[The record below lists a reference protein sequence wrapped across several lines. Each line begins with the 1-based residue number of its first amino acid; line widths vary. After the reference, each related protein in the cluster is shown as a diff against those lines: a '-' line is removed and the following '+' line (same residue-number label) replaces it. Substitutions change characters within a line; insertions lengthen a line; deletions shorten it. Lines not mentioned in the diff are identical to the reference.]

1 MNQQK
6 LTNKLGCIYHNPNM
20 KNKKILIFGSSGFL
34 GQHLVSLLK
43 KDNEI
48 IQFDINSSEDSIC
61 DSNFIQGSILDT
73 ELVLTAAKDVDIVY
87 HFAAMTDLDIVNNN
101 PAKAIEVNIAGT
113 SNILDACIKEKVEQ
127 FIFSSSVYVY
137 SQFGGVYKST
147 KQACELLIEDFD
159 KMHGLNYTIL
169 QLGSVYGP
177 GAKQTNLISRLIKE
191 ALTTDQFQHSGSG
204 VEERQYIFVKDV
216 VNALINIANSQYKN
230 KKVILL
236 GSESVRISQLME
248 MISSQLEK
256 DIYKIFKK
264 DGYGIHYKSSPFQ
277 TDPKGAIYY
286 KLESPTPLKDGLRE
300 TIKFIQEELSN
311 QS

>member
-1 MNQQK
+1 MSVN
-6 LTNKLGCIYHNPNM
+6 
-20 KNKKILIFGSSGFL
+20 NKKILIFGSSGFL

-113 SNILDACIKEKVEQ
+113 SNILDACIKEKVER

>member
-1 MNQQK
+1 MSVN
-6 LTNKLGCIYHNPNM
+6 
-20 KNKKILIFGSSGFL
+20 NKKILIFGSSGFL

>member
-1 MNQQK
+1 
-6 LTNKLGCIYHNPNM
+6 M

-113 SNILDACIKEKVEQ
+113 SNILDACIKEKVER

-147 KQACELLIEDFD
+147 KQACELLIEDYNE
-159 KMHGLNYTIL
+159 MHDLGYTIL

-204 VEERQYIFVKDV
+204 VEERQYIFIKDV
-216 VNALINIANSQYKN
+216 VNASINVANSQYKN

>member
-1 MNQQK
+1 
-6 LTNKLGCIYHNPNM
+6 M

-48 IQFDINSSEDSIC
+48 IQFDINSPEDSIC

-113 SNILDACIKEKVEQ
+113 SNILDACIKEKVER

-177 GAKQTNLISRLIKE
+177 GAKQTNLLSRLIKE

-216 VNALINIANSQYKN
+216 VNASINVANSQYKN

>member
-1 MNQQK
+1 
-6 LTNKLGCIYHNPNM
+6 L
-20 KNKKILIFGSSGFL
+20 KNKKILVLGASGFL
-34 GQHLVSLLK
+34 GRHLVKSLV
-43 KDNEI
+43 DNNKVV
-48 IQFDINSSEDSIC
+48 QFDTELNSF
-61 DSNFIQGSILDT
+61 NHPNAVFIQGSILDKGM
-73 ELVLTAAKDVDIVY
+73 VLKAAAEVDIVY

-101 PAKAIEVNIAGT
+101 PAQAIEVNIAGT
-113 SNILDACIKEKVEQ
+113 TNVLDTCIQENIERL
-127 FIFSSSVYVY
+127 IFSSSVYVY
-137 SQFGGVYKST
+137 SKVGGVYKST
-147 KQACELLIEDFD
+147 KQACELLIDDYD

-191 ALTTDQFQHSGSG
+191 ALATDQFQHSGSG

-216 VNALINIANSQYKN
+216 VHASINIANSKYKN

-277 TDPKGAIYY
+277 TDPDGAIYY

>member
-1 MNQQK
+1 MSVN
-6 LTNKLGCIYHNPNM
+6 NKN
-20 KNKKILIFGSSGFL
+20 ILIFGSSGFL

-48 IQFDINSSEDSIC
+48 IQFDINPPEHSIC

-113 SNILDACIKEKVEQ
+113 SNILDACIKEKVER

-159 KMHGLNYTIL
+159 KMYGLNYTIL

-216 VNALINIANSQYKN
+216 VHASINVANSQYKN

-277 TDPKGAIYY
+277 TDPNGAIYY

>member
-1 MNQQK
+1 MSVN
-6 LTNKLGCIYHNPNM
+6 
-20 KNKKILIFGSSGFL
+20 NKKILVFGSSGFL

-48 IQFDINSSEDSIC
+48 IQFDINSPEDSIS

-113 SNILDACIKEKVEQ
+113 SNILDACIKEKVER

-216 VNALINIANSQYKN
+216 VNASINIANSQYKN

>member
-1 MNQQK
+1 MSVN
-6 LTNKLGCIYHNPNM
+6 
-20 KNKKILIFGSSGFL
+20 NKKILIFGSSGFL

-48 IQFDINSSEDSIC
+48 IQFDINSPEESIG
-61 DSNFIQGSILDT
+61 DSNFVQGSILDT
-73 ELVLTAAKDVDIVY
+73 ELVLTATKDVDIVY

-113 SNILDACIKEKVEQ
+113 SNILDACIKEKVER

-177 GAKQTNLISRLIKE
+177 AAKQTNLISRLIKE

-216 VNALINIANSQYKN
+216 VNALINVANRQYKN

-248 MISSQLEK
+248 MISSQFEK

>member
-1 MNQQK
+1 MSVN
-6 LTNKLGCIYHNPNM
+6 
-20 KNKKILIFGSSGFL
+20 NKKILIFGSSGFL

-48 IQFDINSSEDSIC
+48 IQFDINSPEDSIS

-73 ELVLTAAKDVDIVY
+73 ELVLTATKDVDIVY

-113 SNILDACIKEKVEQ
+113 SNILDACIKEKVER

-177 GAKQTNLISRLIKE
+177 AAKQTNLISRLIKE

-204 VEERQYIFVKDV
+204 LEERQYIFVKDV
-216 VNALINIANSQYKN
+216 VNALINVANRQYKN

-248 MISSQLEK
+248 MISSQFEK